1 MRGLRQSQAPAIGGS
16 APPPR
21 FHLSQSGNAP
31 SIPERKRPSLR
42 HPAPLF
48 VILGRSRSAA
58 KAQTLGSMPERG
70 GSARRSRMPTA
81 SPTMSVP
88 AWVLGSSPRM
98 TMREA
103 SAITSTSD
111 WRQRPVSSSCQ
122 SECPLCPRQNRPS
135 LSSSGRSRSAAKAQ
149 TLGSMPERGGSARR
163 SRMPDCLAHDER
175 SGMDPRVKPEDDD
188 AGGLRQS
195 QAPAIGCSAPS
206 LHPPATPPP
215 STRQRSLYPRAQT
228 SVSSSSR
235 PSLFVIPGRS
245 RSAAK
250 AQTLGSMPEHEGS
263 SRRFRMLTASP
274 TMSGRRCE
282 PTYAHAALAG

>member
-1 MRGLRQSQAPAIGGS
+1 MHLRVKPEDGDAGASAITSDGDWRQRPAAS
-16 APPPR
+16 
-21 FHLSQSGNAP
+21 FP
-31 SIPERKRPSLR
+31 SIPERQRSLYPRAQTSVSSSSRPS
-42 HPAPLF
+42 LF

-58 KAQTLGSMPERG
+58 KAQTLGSMPEHG
-70 GSARRSRMPTA
+70 GSARRSRI
-81 SPTMSVP
+81 
-88 AWVLGSSPRM
+88 LDR
-98 TMREA
+98 
-103 SAITSTSD
+103 
-111 WRQRPVSSSCQ
+111 
-122 SECPLCPRQNRPS
+122 
-135 LSSSGRSRSAAKAQ
+135 
-149 TLGSMPERGGSARR
+149 
-163 SRMPDCLAHDER
+163 LAHDER

-188 AGGLRQS
+188 AGRASAITSTSDWRQR
-195 QAPAIGCSAPS
+195 
-206 LHPPATPPP
+206 LPATPPP